1 MGVAAT
7 VLHALFVVLHAVALV
22 RRAQPSAL
30 KPRPERSSAATHV
43 GPRSGA
49 GPAPR
54 RSAEPA
60 AAPWQQRA
68 GIAGR
73 QRPHHRLR
81 NARDGRVH
89 RGLLVEVARAA
100 HPFSAASR
108 SPRAPAP
115 GCPPTTARRGREASR
130 AHSASPSRRARRCT
144 ACRERRRN
152 TGGPS
157 LATPGHR
164 RACRSVAP
172 PRSATQPRTGI
183 PRHPKA
189 AGTVALVAFEHRL
202 PAGDVDPPLRLGVDG
217 AVAQPA
223 DRFDALGL
231 RVHAHQRVGHLDRGA
246 AVPMSSRCT
255 PPAPARVR
263 GQRRPD
269 PSSPS

>member
-1 MGVAAT
+1 MLGQH
-7 VLHALFVVLHAVALV
+7 LGGLRNH
-22 RRAQPSAL
+22 P
-30 KPRPERSSAATHV
+30 PRH
-43 GPRSGA
+43 G
-49 GPAPR
+49 
-54 RSAEPA
+54 
-60 AAPWQQRA
+60 QQRA
-68 GIAGR
+68 GMPADRGRTIACATRATAASPRRAGR
-73 QRPHHRLR
+73 SCPCG
-81 NARDGRVH
+81 A
-89 RGLLVEVARAA
+89 
-100 HPFSAASR
+100 PISAASR

-115 GCPPTTARRGREASR
+115 GCPPTAARRGREASR
-130 AHSASPSRRARRCT
+130 ADSASPSRSARRCT

-172 PRSATQPRTGI
+172 PRSATRPRTGI

-246 AVPMSSRCT
+246 AYRCHLG
-255 PPAPARVR
+255 ARRQHQLAYAGSVGLTLR
-263 GQRRPD
+263 RLHDCPDDGTGGLDLAAANLLCHIGIGGQRFVHRGLD
-269 PSSPS
+269 Q